1 MKERK
6 NMAETIQAY
15 FFGISYGEIIDG
27 KQIGLAGFAIPDLG
41 IIFRSRF
48 KGTIHECQYAGL
60 LSLLNFIENNKKNL
74 SAYKFEIL
82 SDSALV
88 VHQIAHRKFISRE
101 LSPYFE
107 TAIGYK
113 GKIDFRVTWVPREE
127 NIAITGMDS
136 TPPYKSDLKLS
147 FDIGNR
153 TLNGI
158 SPT

>member
-1 MKERK
+1 MEERE
-6 NMAETIQAY
+6 NMAETIRAY
-15 FFGISYGEIIDG
+15 FFGISYGEVING
-27 KQIGLAGFAIPDLG
+27 KETGLAGFAIPDLG

-48 KGTIHECQYAGL
+48 KGNIHECQYAGL
-60 LSLLNFIENNKKNL
+60 LSLLDFIENNKKNL

-101 LSPYFE
+101 LTPYFE

-113 GKIDFRVTWVPREE
+113 GKIDYRVTWVPREE
-127 NIAITGMDS
+127 NVAITGMDS
-136 TPPYKSDLKLS
+136 TPSYKADINLK

-153 TLNGI
+153 NTRGLRA
-158 SPT
+158 S

>member
-1 MKERK
+1 MKEGE

-15 FFGISYGEIIDG
+15 FFGISYGEVVNG

-41 IIFRSRF
+41 IVFRSRF
-48 KGTIHECQYAGL
+48 NGSIHECQYAGL
-60 LSLLNFIENNKKNL
+60 LSLLEFIQSNKKNL

-101 LSPYFE
+101 LTPYFE

-127 NIAITGMDS
+127 NVAITGMAA
-136 TPPYKSDLKLS
+136 TPPYKPDLKLNFELGRPS
-147 FDIGNR
+147 I
-153 TLNGI
+153 NGI
-158 SPT
+158 RQA